1 MKNTVRIN
9 HETRQLIMD
18 RTFAKL
24 SSNVRNEEYD
34 ILQRVRQDY
43 PTYTVEVRRIKT
55 NPNKESYK
63 GLNLNYMRRYI
74 DRTEPTEESREAAHK
89 EMDDLLFISQC
100 HSKARR
106 FPAIRKWFL
115 AKYPEIALF
124 GMPDDIEENPNQE
137 ETKTSQ
143 APATLPAHSINA
155 MPEEQEKIA

>member
-1 MKNTVRIN
+1 MKNTIKIN
-9 HETRQLIMD
+9 HETRQLVMD

-43 PTYTVEVRRIKT
+43 PTYTVILRHIKT

-115 AKYPEIALF
+115 AKYPEIVKF
-124 GMPDDIEENPNQE
+124 GMPDDLENEASPE
-137 ETKTSQ
+137 DSETSQ
-143 APATLPAHSINA
+143 LPATAPAHNITA
-155 MPEEQEKIA
+155 MPENQEKIA